1 MFNLGS
7 PEILNISL
15 VSNLNKIK
23 IIKGREVIK

>member
-7 PEILNISL
+7 PEILKISL
-15 VSNLNKIK
+15 VSNLNKLK